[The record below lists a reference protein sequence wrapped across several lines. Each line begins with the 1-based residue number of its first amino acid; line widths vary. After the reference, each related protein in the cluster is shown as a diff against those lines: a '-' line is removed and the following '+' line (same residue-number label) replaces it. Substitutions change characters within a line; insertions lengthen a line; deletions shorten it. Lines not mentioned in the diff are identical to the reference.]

1 MAIAE
6 STSLASLLAAY
17 SPTVQETFRAA
28 RRLILESLPDAIEV
42 VDGKARVVG
51 YGYGTSYRDT
61 IYTLILSKGGVKLGL
76 VRGASLGD
84 PHRLM
89 EGKGKVHRHVS
100 LVTPGDLGRTG
111 LKRLMR
117 AALSA
122 WRRERS
128 GT

>member
-1 MAIAE
+1 MTLAE
-6 STSLASLLAAY
+6 GTSLSSLLDTY

-28 RRLILESLPDAIEV
+28 RELILQSLPGAIEV
-42 VDGKARVVG
+42 VDSKARVVG

-76 VRGASLGD
+76 VGSASLAD

-89 EGKGKVHRHVS
+89 EGKGKVHRYIS
-100 LVTPGDLGRTG
+100 LASPGDLDRKG
-111 LKRLMR
+111 LSQLMR

-122 WRRERS
+122 WRERR
-128 GT
+128 GA